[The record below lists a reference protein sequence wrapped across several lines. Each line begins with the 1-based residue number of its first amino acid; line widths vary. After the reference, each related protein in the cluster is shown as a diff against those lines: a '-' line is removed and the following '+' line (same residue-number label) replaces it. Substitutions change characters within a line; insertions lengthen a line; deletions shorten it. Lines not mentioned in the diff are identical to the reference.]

1 LAQLDGVTIQLL
13 KSRAPKVSARDL
25 KFLKERMSKEE
36 LFPDVEDARDR
47 SEIWDRLQEIQ
58 YPIPTLETFFK
69 DRLTL
74 EVGRSV
80 L

>member
-1 LAQLDGVTIQLL
+1 
-13 KSRAPKVSARDL
+13 
-25 KFLKERMSKEE
+25 MSKEE
-36 LFPDVEDARDR
+36 LFPNVEDTRDR

-58 YPIPTLETFFK
+58 YPIPTLETFFR

-80 L
+80 LTATLHS